1 MLKVKKAIAA
11 VVLAGA
17 AITGSAAAPALA
29 TPANGS
35 LVNIEAKNLLNGNQV
50 VLLQNVAVP
59 VAAALCGVNVNVF
72 SAQLNQGQ
80 ANCPAQSSSNQLAW
94 AVYN

>member
-1 MLKVKKAIAA
+1 MTVDNDIGLLERT
-11 VVLAGA
+11 LAC
-17 AITGSAAAPALA
+17 
-29 TPANGS
+29 

-59 VAAALCGVNVNVF
+59 VVAALCGVNVNVF
-72 SAQLNQGQ
+72 SAQLNQGK
-80 ANCPAQSSSNQLAW
+80 ANCPAQSNSNQLAW